1 MSKDKGQ
8 RTKEGPMVNAQADG
22 GTGTLPN
29 TKVDY
34 AIPLNGQNG
43 EPWLLREESEAPGAG
58 RTYDLLE
65 RTAVFGEAV
74 VRFAKKIP
82 RNPANDRLIGQFVG
96 AGTSIGANYCE
107 ADDAVSK
114 KDFRNKIGTCRKEA
128 KECKFWLRMIA
139 AAEESLKPEARK
151 LWQEAKELHLIFCA
165 IFRKC

>member
-1 MSKDKGQ
+1 MSKDKEQ
-8 RTKEGPMVNAQADG
+8 RTKEGPKASAR
-22 GTGTLPN
+22 TGRGNGAFPN
-29 TKVDY
+29 RQVDY
-34 AIPLNGQNG
+34 SVPLNGQDG
-43 EPWLLREESEAPGAG
+43 ALWLMREEPKAPSTG

-74 VRFAKKIP
+74 VQFAKKIP
-82 RNPANDRLIGQFVG
+82 RSPANDRLIGQLVG

-114 KDFRNKIGTCRKEA
+114 KDFRHKIGTCRKEA

-139 AAEESLKPEARK
+139 AAEESLKPDARA

-165 IFRKC
+165 TFRKC